1 MTGKQRAGGFSIIE
15 LMVGMV
21 IAILSSIVVYQVFSV
36 SERQKRTTTGAADA
50 QSNGAIAFYMLD
62 RDIKMAG
69 WGIENTGM
77 ANCTNLYTYLDD
89 GASAGPITDMFASVS
104 IVDGGTGPDTI
115 NIQYYDDPAKAN
127 YKFAVTVL
135 GASMPQPS
143 SELKVESTYGCQADI
158 DTHELPLAFLI
169 QGGNCTLIKI
179 THIQAPALQLQH
191 APGGTPTYNPPA
203 AYQNANGWPAYTKGA
218 TLQCFPNLFRRTY
231 RITNENLELRQPDS
245 AGATQTYQVA
255 PEIVDLQ
262 AQYGIAPAGS
272 QQVTQW
278 VDATDAWASPLTT
291 ANIYRIKAVR
301 IALVARSA
309 QFEKPDAS
317 GTCTTTDAAAVDNW
331 SSWANFSTSNL
342 PADWQCYRYKVFET
356 VVPLRNIIWA
366 NV

>member
-69 WGIENTGM
+69 WGIENTGT

-89 GASAGPITDMFASVS
+89 GASAGPINDMFASVS

-115 NIQYYDDPAKAN
+115 NIQYYDDPANAN
-127 YKFAVTVL
+127 FRFAVTTL
-135 GASMPQPS
+135 RSTMPQSS
-143 SELKVESTYGCQADI
+143 SELNVNSTYGCQPNAAGD
-158 DTHELPLAFLI
+158 LPLAI
-169 QGGNCTLIKI
+169 VVQGGNCTVMQI
-179 THIQAPALQLQH
+179 TQIQDAALKLQH
-191 APGGTPTYNPPA
+191 NPGGTPSYNPPVP
-203 AYQNANGWPAYTKGA
+203 YQTANGWPAYTSGA
-218 TLQCFPNLFRRTY
+218 TLQCFPRLFRRTY
-231 RITNENLELRQPDS
+231 RITSENLEMRQPDS

-262 AQYGIAPAGS
+262 AQYGIALAGS

-278 VDATDAWASPLTT
+278 VDAIDAWASPLTT

-309 QFEKPDAS
+309 QYEKPDAS